1 MVQFELKF
9 VKIDGY
15 PPEPVDGEMEVYA
28 CFLGPIEETPPRIPF
43 SLYYQG
49 GGVFVD
55 GAGRQAP
62 RGAVVAWDEYYPPEE
77 KAAGSRPQ
85 KADPAPAAGPTEEKQ
100 ESPWNLGHPD
110 DAGEYYV
117 KITKNPKNPH
127 AMTKPETDFWDGEKW
142 YFWSGRVVK
151 WMPVPEDPE
160 ESA

>member
-15 PPEPVDGEMEVYA
+15 PPEPVYGEMEVYA

-55 GAGRQAP
+55 GVGRQAP

-77 KAAGSRPQ
+77 KR
-85 KADPAPAAGPTEEKQ
+85 

>member
-1 MVQFELKF
+1 MVKFDNLKI
-9 VKIDGY
+9 VEHDGY
-15 PPEPVDGEMEVYA
+15 PPEPVDGEMEEYA
-28 CFLGPIEETPPRIPF
+28 CFMAPLADITTQIPIT
-43 SLYYQG
+43 LYYQG
-49 GGVFVD
+49 CGVFVD
-55 GAGRQAP
+55 RVGRQAP
-62 RGAVVAWDEYYPPEE
+62 AGAVVAWDTYSMPHMFLRE
-77 KAAGSRPQ
+77 A
-85 KADPAPAAGPTEEKQ
+85 APAAGPTEEKQ
-100 ESPWNLGHPD
+100 ESPWNIGHPD